1 MTSLVSFFFI
11 YGNETNKQ
19 KLDIMSRINLIT
31 KLSDSIQAIR
41 LLLADFFSFLLESV
55 VYQMMDLYLT
65 TYMVC
70 LTVSQTINCGK
81 IEEKKS
87 VTMNLRVELLSPIC
101 AIITCDTA
109 AAAIVANCHIII
121 CFGDTLSND
130 HEN

>member
-70 LTVSQTINCGK
+70 LTVSQTINCK
-81 IEEKKS
+81 KKEKKC
-87 VTMNLRVELLSPIC
+87 N
-101 AIITCDTA
+101 
-109 AAAIVANCHIII
+109 
-121 CFGDTLSND
+121 
-130 HEN
+130 HESQS